1 MERPLDKEF
10 DYFLA
15 NRQTLL
21 NQYEGHYVVIKNQQ
35 VIGVYDDGLEAVE
48 QTSKDHEP
56 GTFLVQFIS
65 ADDAS
70 YRQIFHSMVSFPA

>member
-15 NRQTLL
+15 NRQALL
-21 NQYEGHYVVIKNQQ
+21 DQYEGHYVVIKNQH
-35 VIGVYDDGLEAVE
+35 VIGVYDDELEAVE
-48 QTSKDHEP
+48 HTSKDHQP

-65 ADDAS
+65 GDETS
-70 YRQIFHSMVSFPA
+70 FRQVFHSMVSFPA